1 MYIIFLFFISNFHTY
16 QNKNNLSF
24 ANVVKIQQIQFNYI
38 LNSNRS
44 MQSNLFLNI
53 SSPLVLVNSYL
64 SEMNLTFTDKT
75 EQQVT
80 RLSGKIEELTLENNK
95 LKTQVEILKDPI
107 SPSMR
112 GNNFFL
118 M

>member
-112 GNNFFL
+112 GNNFFF
-118 M
+118 